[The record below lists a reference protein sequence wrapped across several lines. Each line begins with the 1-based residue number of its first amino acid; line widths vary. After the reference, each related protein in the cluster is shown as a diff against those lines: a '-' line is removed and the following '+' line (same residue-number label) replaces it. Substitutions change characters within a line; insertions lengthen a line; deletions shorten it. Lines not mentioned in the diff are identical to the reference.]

1 MKINS
6 DFISKELSLSKNVYG
21 FFKHWSVMWSRLR
34 LINLLLYLFIKWCN
48 PKDTWYLYYHFYF
61 FANQVLLD
69 GKASNLNFSVKGDLT
84 WASLKVLPIRGRE
97 KNDSLQR
104 KVVNNANEQGLWT
117 RWYNSDFEFHE
128 RRFRE
133 WEIVERVNEWIMLK

>member
-21 FFKHWSVMWSRLR
+21 FLKHWSVMWSRLR

-69 GKASNLNFSVKGDLT
+69 GKASYLNFSVKGDLT
-84 WASLKVLPIRGRE
+84 WASLKVLPIRGE
-97 KNDSLQR
+97 KKMILYSEKWWITLMS
-104 KVVNNANEQGLWT
+104 KACEQGDIIVILSFT
-117 RWYNSDFEFHE
+117 RGAFGNGK
-128 RRFRE
+128 E
-133 WEIVERVNEWIMLK
+133 WKE

>member
-21 FFKHWSVMWSRLR
+21 FLKHWSVMWSRLR

-69 GKASNLNFSVKGDLT
+69 GKASYLNFSVKGDLT
-84 WASLKVLPIRGRE
+84 WASLKVLPIKGE
-97 KNDSLQR
+97 KKMILYSEKWWITLMS
-104 KVVNNANEQGLWT
+104 KACEQGDIIVILSFT
-117 RWYNSDFEFHE
+117 RGA
-128 RRFRE
+128 FRNGKE
-133 WEIVERVNEWIMLK
+133 WKE

>member
-6 DFISKELSLSKNVYG
+6 DFISEELSLSKNVYG
-21 FFKHWSVMWSRLR
+21 FFKHWSVMRSRLR

-69 GKASNLNFSVKGDLT
+69 GKASYLNFSVKGDLT
-84 WASLKVLPIRGRE
+84 WASLKVLPIRGE
-97 KNDSLQR
+97 KKMILYSEKWWITLMS
-104 KVVNNANEQGLWT
+104 KACEQGDITVILSFT
-117 RWYNSDFEFHE
+117 RGALGNGK
-128 RRFRE
+128 E
-133 WEIVERVNEWIMLK
+133 WKE